1 MRFADVRALLAAVVL
16 ATLIVSSTPAGALE
30 PFVPYFGAAF
40 LLLSLGG
47 VSPALVAGRCAAASP
62 FLLTAGAL
70 LYWQLGWQAALAVA
84 LKGYCAVLLLTF
96 LTAVTPL
103 PDLLWALERLR
114 SPAALNLILGLM
126 YRYTTLLA
134 EEHQRLT
141 RARESRTAAPLG
153 FGQFTALQARHAGS
167 VLLRGWDR
175 AERIHQAMLARGFTG
190 SWPAREHRPFGLG
203 DLLFLLVAVA
213 VFGAARAF
221 A

>member
-1 MRFADVRALLAAVVL
+1 MRSLDARARLAAVVL

-40 LLLSLGG
+40 LLLSFGG
-47 VSPALVAGRCAAASP
+47 VAPGTVLGRCAAASP
-62 FLLTAGAL
+62 FLLTAAAL
-70 LYWQLGWQAALAVA
+70 LAWQLGWQAALAVG

-96 LTAVTPL
+96 LTATTPL
-103 PDLLWALERLR
+103 ADLLWALERLR

-134 EEHQRLT
+134 EEHQRLK
-141 RARESRTAAPLG
+141 RARDSRTTAPLG
-153 FGQFTALQARHAGS
+153 LARFTAMEAQHAGT

-190 SWPAREHRPFGLG
+190 SWPAREHRPFAVG
-203 DLLFLLVAVA
+203 DVVFLVAVLA
-213 VFGAARAF
+213 VFGAARGF